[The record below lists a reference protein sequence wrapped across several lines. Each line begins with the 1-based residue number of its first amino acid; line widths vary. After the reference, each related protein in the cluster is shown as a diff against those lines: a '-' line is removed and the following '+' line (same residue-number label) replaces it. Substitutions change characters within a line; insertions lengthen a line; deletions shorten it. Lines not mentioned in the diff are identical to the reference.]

1 MQKGFIFV
9 PTNKRINNIIKQKT
23 MTATVYT
30 SECHKVEIVNNMV
43 SSFEL
48 MGGRWVR
55 LSNPVL
61 WDEELIKEEF
71 DL

>member
-1 MQKGFIFV
+1 
-9 PTNKRINNIIKQKT
+9 

-30 SECHKVEIVNNMV
+30 SEYHKVEIVNNMV

-55 LSNPVL
+55 LSSPVL
-61 WDEELIKEEF
+61 WDEELIKDEF